1 MTKHSPLHRTG
12 IIAVL
17 LVASVAL
24 ASGLAACSDDDS
36 GNACEANLL
45 PGDLVITEVMP
56 NPEGADSGKEWFEVY
71 NATSSTIDLRGV
83 TLVYSRADGTSRK
96 THVIESASI
105 DAGEY
110 MVFGGIIEV
119 AMPAYMDYAYGDDL
133 GSLTNTGGRL
143 AIECNTTVVDDIVYL
158 EGASGVSLSYDGRLV
173 PDAIGNDT
181 ITDWCDS
188 ESEYE
193 VDNLGT
199 PGAANDYCEGGNPT
213 GTCLDG
219 GVERDIVAPQAGDV
233 VITELMPNPDAASD
247 SDGEWFEVYFAQAVD
262 LNGLELGNEPSTIDF
277 TVGDA
282 SCLPVAAGTY
292 VLFAVDGDSGIN
304 GGLPTV
310 DVVFDGFTLSNSG
323 GGIFVGYDG
332 AVLDEI
338 TYTGGMVA
346 AGASTSLDSA
356 ILDATQNDDATN
368 WCDAVDTYG
377 AGDLGTPGAAN
388 PSCGFVPPDTCI
400 DPLTSNSRSIVPP
413 VAGDVIITEF
423 MANPS
428 IASDTNGE
436 WIEIFFAQDADL
448 NGLQLGDSSNPTS
461 MTVTSADCI
470 PVTAGT
476 YVVFARNATAADN
489 GGLTGVTYEFGFSL
503 NNTNESIFVG
513 YADVV
518 FDEISYASV
527 SNGVST
533 SLSATALDD
542 TLNDNPGNWCDAVAT
557 YGDGD
562 LGTPGL
568 ANPTC
573 P

>member
-1 MTKHSPLHRTG
+1 MTEYNGLHRTG
-12 IIAVL
+12 LVAVL
-17 LVASVAL
+17 LVVSVAL
-24 ASGLAACSDDDS
+24 AGGLTACSDDDS

-56 NPEGADSGKEWFEVY
+56 NPEGADDGKEWFEVY
-71 NATSSTIDLRGV
+71 NATSTTINLRGL

-105 DAGEY
+105 DAGQY

-119 AMPAYMDYAYGDDL
+119 AMPAYMDYAYADDL

-143 AIECNTTVVDDIVYL
+143 ALECNATLVDDVVYL
-158 EGASGVSLSYDGRLV
+158 EGASGVSISYDGRLV

-199 PGAANDYCEGGNPT
+199 PGAANDQCAGGNPT

-219 GVERDIVAPQAGDV
+219 GVERDIVPPQAGDV
-233 VITELMPNPDAASD
+233 VITELMPNPAAVD
-247 SDGEWFEVYFAQAVD
+247 DGEGEWVEVYFAQAAD
-262 LNGLELGNEPSTIDF
+262 LNGLQL
-277 TVGDA
+277 GDA
-282 SCLPVAAGTY
+282 SDPTSMMVGSADCIPVAAGTY
-292 VLFAVDGDSGIN
+292 VVFARNADSATN
-304 GGLPTV
+304 GGLTGV
-310 DVVFDGFTLSNSG
+310 SYEFGFTLNNTSETVS
-323 GGIFVGYDG
+323 VGYDDV
-332 AVLDEI
+332 VLDEVS
-338 TYTGGMVA
+338 YA
-346 AGASTSLDSA
+346 SSEAGASISLDSA

-368 WCDAVDTYG
+368 WCDAVDAYG
-377 AGDLGTPGAAN
+377 DGDLGTPGAAN
-388 PSCGFVPPDTCI
+388 PSCGFIPPDTCI
-400 DPLTSNSRSIVPP
+400 DPISSNSRDIVPP

-423 MANPS
+423 MPNP
-428 IASDTNGE
+428 AAVSDTAGE
-436 WIEIFFAQDADL
+436 WFEVYFAQDADL
-448 NGLQLGDSSNPTS
+448 NGLQLGDTGNPAVA
-461 MTVTSADCI
+461 TVTSADCI

-476 YVVFARNATAADN
+476 YVVFARNADSAAN
-489 GGLTGVTYEFGFSL
+489 GGLTDVALAFTFTLS
-503 NNTNESIFVG
+503 NSAADSITVG
-513 YADVV
+513 YDNTV
-518 FDEISYASV
+518 FDEITFSTSSV
-527 SNGVST
+527 GAST

-542 TLNDNPGNWCDAVAT
+542 ALNDNPGNWCDGVAS